1 MLLFNFFSA
10 ILRLPSNLFYDCCL
24 LTRSRD
30 SDPHPKAPYP
40 LVFVCSSMEE
50 AQINRNAWDIEE
62 AQKVLR
68 FASYYLRTWPSTWGN
83 FAESEVCIL
92 ASSHQQVSCVRAPH
106 TVSNHN
112 FGFCEY
118 NYSRVVEF
126 CLGISSITVNTYW
139 LLTLL

>member
-1 MLLFNFFSA
+1 MIVSAVYAIAFSLSA

-50 AQINRNAWDIEE
+50 AHTNKNAWDTEE
-62 AQKVLR
+62 AQKVLQ
-68 FASYYLRTWPSTWGN
+68 FASHYLHTWPKSWGK

-92 ASSHQQVSCVRAPH
+92 ASSHQQVSCGTAP
-106 TVSNHN
+106 
-112 FGFCEY
+112 
-118 NYSRVVEF
+118 
-126 CLGISSITVNTYW
+126 
-139 LLTLL
+139 